1 MAAPKGL
8 DATGRAL
15 WRSVTAGLPDGWE
28 LDERELAVLALAAR
42 QADDVAALERAL
54 KRDGVTVKGSTG
66 QPRVNPLVSELRQA
80 RLAVGRL
87 LGQLSL
93 PDEQAQPRTEAGRRG
108 QKAAQARWAREADK
122 RERRRGA
129 A

>member
-1 MAAPKGL
+1 
-8 DATGRAL
+8 L
-15 WRSVTAGLPDGWE
+15 WRSVTAGLPDDWE
-28 LDERELAVLALAAR
+28 LDERELAVLTLAAR

-54 KRDGVTVKGSTG
+54 KRDGVTVAGSAG
-66 QPRVNPLVSELRQA
+66 QLRVNPLVPEVRQA
-80 RLAVGRL
+80 RLATGRL

-93 PDEQAQPRTEAGRRG
+93 PDEQAQPRTDAGRRG